1 MTELSPEARGMMIR
15 KLYENWVTPSD
26 EEYVQY
32 LSAFLL
38 DESGA
43 MHFTRILITLY
54 LHCAKHDTL
63 RALAEDIRLLIKKY
77 AAETQGEKHDE

>member
-1 MTELSPEARGMMIR
+1 MTELSQEARGMVIK
-15 KLYENWVTPSD
+15 KLYENWENTPD

-38 DESGA
+38 IEPGPLRFIRMMMA
-43 MHFTRILITLY
+43 LY

-63 RALAEDIRLLIKKY
+63 VMCVEDIQFLLRKY
-77 AAETQGEKHDE
+77 VK